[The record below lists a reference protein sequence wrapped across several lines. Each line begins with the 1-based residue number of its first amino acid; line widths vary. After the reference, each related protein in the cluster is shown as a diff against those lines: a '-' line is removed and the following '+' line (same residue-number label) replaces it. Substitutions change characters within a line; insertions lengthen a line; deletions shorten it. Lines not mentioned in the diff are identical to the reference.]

1 LIRKPL
7 ANNQIRSREVR
18 VVDENGK
25 QLGVLKLEDALKMS
39 LERDLDLV
47 QVTEKVNPP
56 VCKLMHYGK
65 YLYQIEKKER
75 GIKKK
80 SGGEI
85 KGIRLSFKISDH
97 DMQTKAKRTVKFLEQ
112 ENKVRIELRL
122 KGRERALGDFAKQ
135 KVNKFLDIL
144 KESTPYRIERELKR
158 QPRGLTVIISKS

>member
-1 LIRKPL
+1 MIKKPL
-7 ANNQIRSREVR
+7 LNNRIRSREVR

-25 QLGVLKLEDALKMS
+25 QLGVLKLEDALKIS
-39 LERDLDLV
+39 FERDLDLV
-47 QVTEKVNPP
+47 QVTEKVEPP

-65 YLYQIEKKER
+65 YLYQLEKKER
-75 GIKKK
+75 EVKKK

-112 ENKVRIELRL
+112 GNKVRIELRL

-135 KVNKFLDIL
+135 KVDKFFEIL
-144 KESTPYRIERELKR
+144 KESIPYKVERELKR
-158 QPRGLTVIISKS
+158 QPRGLTAIISKS

>member
-1 LIRKPL
+1 LIKKPL
-7 ANNQIRSREVR
+7 ANNRIRSREVR

-25 QLGVLKLEDALKMS
+25 QLGVLKLEDALKIS

-47 QVTEKVNPP
+47 QVTEKVDPP

-65 YLYQIEKKER
+65 YLYQMEKKER
-75 GIKKK
+75 EAKKK

-85 KGIRLSFKISDH
+85 KGIRLSFKISEH

-135 KVNKFLDIL
+135 KVNKFLEIL
-144 KESTPYRIERELKR
+144 KESIPYRVERELKR